1 MFIYNFLLPRV
12 QESRWICLLQ
22 VNYKNGILVGS
33 LFIQVIT
40 QNNLKPFSLVSSHS
54 IWFLLAKMKP
64 NNFILLFIS
73 LLLLTVL
80 NLSSGKDHGNKGGNG
95 DHGKKHDHN
104 NHGQGHG
111 NEKESSCPQLERI
124 SRDITW
130 RRSAANPAL
139 PAKLL
144 RMHFH
149 DCFGCDAS
157 ILLDSTGGTEAEK
170 EAVPNRSLAG
180 FEVIDEI
187 KAKAEEECPGLVSCA
202 DIVALAARDAVA
214 FQFRRSLWP
223 VSFGR
228 KDGRVSLAS
237 EANATLPSPAANFA
251 TLRQQ
256 FQSLGLDVVDLVAL
270 SGAHTIGVSHCAAFS
285 DRIFNFTGKGDT
297 DPSLDPDYAN
307 FLKQKCSNP
316 PSLTTTVD
324 MDPGSSLSFDSHY
337 FEALFQNKGL
347 FQSDATLLTDPEAA
361 RLSRTFQNQGAF
373 FARFGQSMVKM
384 GSIVSGEEGEIRKN
398 CRVVN

>member
-149 DCFGCDAS
+149 DCF
-157 ILLDSTGGTEAEK
+157 
-170 EAVPNRSLAG
+170 V
-180 FEVIDEI
+180 
-187 KAKAEEECPGLVSCA
+187 
-202 DIVALAARDAVA
+202 
-214 FQFRRSLWP
+214 
-223 VSFGR
+223 
-228 KDGRVSLAS
+228 RV
-237 EANATLPSPAANFA
+237 
-251 TLRQQ
+251 
-256 FQSLGLDVVDLVAL
+256 
-270 SGAHTIGVSHCAAFS
+270 
-285 DRIFNFTGKGDT
+285 
-297 DPSLDPDYAN
+297 
-307 FLKQKCSNP
+307 
-316 PSLTTTVD
+316 
-324 MDPGSSLSFDSHY
+324 
-337 FEALFQNKGL
+337 
-347 FQSDATLLTDPEAA
+347 
-361 RLSRTFQNQGAF
+361 
-373 FARFGQSMVKM
+373 
-384 GSIVSGEEGEIRKN
+384 
-398 CRVVN
+398 